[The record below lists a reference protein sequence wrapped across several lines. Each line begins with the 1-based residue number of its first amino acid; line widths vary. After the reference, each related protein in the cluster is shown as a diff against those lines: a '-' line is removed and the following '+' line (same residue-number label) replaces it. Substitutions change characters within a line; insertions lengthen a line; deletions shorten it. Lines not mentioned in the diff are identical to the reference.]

1 MSDSKWMTDL
11 RRPCTPSHPRKS
23 APHHRDFLGTPG
35 SRGPASPT
43 PRNLRFR
50 GDPGSAVLAHPLTNG
65 LAPVLGA
72 GPRTPTPRNLR
83 FRGDPGSGAP
93 GHRISRRQ
101 SESII
106 LSSVPLE
113 TAFAAEV

>member
-1 MSDSKWMTDL
+1 MIDPELPTDL
-11 RRPCTPSHPRKS
+11 RRPCTP
-23 APHHRDFLGTPG
+23 

-50 GDPGSAVLAHPLTNG
+50 GDPGSAVLAHPLTNR

-72 GPRTPTPRNLR
+72 GPR
-83 FRGDPGSGAP
+83 SAAP

-106 LSSVPLE
+106 YSIFEDADSAGAAWVSMATSSK
-113 TAFAAEV
+113 AEVAPTAAGPQRQSPRPPGL

>member
-1 MSDSKWMTDL
+1 MIDSELPTDL

-50 GDPGSAVLAHPLTNG
+50 GDPRSAVLAHPLTNG
-65 LAPVLGA
+65 VAAVLGA
-72 GPRTPTPRNLR
+72 GPR
-83 FRGDPGSGAP
+83 SGAP
-93 GHRISRRQ
+93 GHRVSRRQ

-106 LSSVPLE
+106 WASE
-113 TAFAAEV
+113 GGYAAWNRHRDTNLFRR